1 MDSSETAVSS
11 ENTYS
16 VAYRAAYEA
25 AQAKIT
31 EAMEEAKEEWF
42 SRLEDSSYDRPS
54 EAGRDAT
61 EDIYKTICDKYGI
74 GGDVWSEVR
83 EAAGK
88 AGRRAARA
96 MTVEG

>member
-1 MDSSETAVSS
+1 MSS
-11 ENTYS
+11 ENTYA

-42 SRLEDSSYDRPS
+42 SRLEDFASSTPT

-61 EDIYKTICDKYGI
+61 EDIYKTICGAYGV

-96 MTVEG
+96 LTEEG